1 MSKGILGWK
10 DHAGTDDAGPRGP
23 VEGLRFDPKSNREAQ
38 MGVKRGNAMIRFMFH
53 RVQEWTQRNQIRD
66 SPQRSC
72 KNIASSLQPSVGP
85 ALALITFHHHHL
97 LSV

>member
-1 MSKGILGWK
+1 MQGQMMQGPGRPLK
-10 DHAGTDDAGPRGP
+10 DSG
-23 VEGLRFDPKSNREAQ
+23 FDPKSNGEAQ
-38 MGVKRGNAMIRFMFH
+38 KGVKLGNAMIGFMLH

-72 KNIASSLQPSVGP
+72 KNIASSSVGP

>member
-1 MSKGILGWK
+1 MQGQMMQGPGGQLK
-10 DHAGTDDAGPRGP
+10 DSG
-23 VEGLRFDPKSNREAQ
+23 FDPKSNGEAQ
-38 MGVKRGNAMIRFMFH
+38 KGVKLGNAMIRFMLH

-66 SPQRSC
+66 SSQRSC
-72 KNIASSLQPSVGP
+72 KNIASSLQLSVGP